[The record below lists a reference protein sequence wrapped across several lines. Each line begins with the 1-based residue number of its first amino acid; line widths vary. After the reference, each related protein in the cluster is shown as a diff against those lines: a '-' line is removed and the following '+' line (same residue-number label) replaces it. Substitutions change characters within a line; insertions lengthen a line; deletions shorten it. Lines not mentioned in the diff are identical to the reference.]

1 MDRRSLATV
10 TRPSHN
16 GSVDRPQLA
25 DFLRHRR
32 EALQPEDVGLARS
45 PRRRTS
51 GLRREEVALLASMST
66 DYYTRLEQQRG
77 PQPSPPML
85 AAIARALR
93 LTLAERDHLYRLAGH
108 TPPRSDVR
116 SDYVSPGMQR
126 VLDRLDTPAMVT
138 NDLGEVLA
146 QNPFAVALIGDE
158 TRFAADDPD
167 RSRFHRWFTDP
178 AERALHAPKEHER
191 LSRSYVA
198 ALRIATARHPD
209 DPRGRALVSRLLKAS
224 PEFAILWA
232 DHDVSWRPDVEP
244 KTFQHPQVGRL
255 ELDCQTLI
263 AENESQILL
272 VYTARPGTETAERLR
287 LLGVVGGQ
295 TFADQASTL

>member
-1 MDRRSLATV
+1 MDRA
-10 TRPSHN
+10 
-16 GSVDRPQLA
+16 QLA
-25 DFLRHRR
+25 DFLRRRR
-32 EALQPEDVGLARS
+32 EALQPEDVGLGRS

-51 GLRREEVALLASMST
+51 GLRREEVAMLASMST

-85 AAIARALR
+85 SAIARALR

-108 TPPRSDVR
+108 TPPSSHVR
-116 SDYVSPGMQR
+116 TDHVSPGLQR

-158 TRFAADDPD
+158 TRFAPGDPD

-178 AERALHAPKEHER
+178 AERALHAPEEHER

-209 DPRGRALVSRLLKAS
+209 DPHGRGVVDRLLQRS
-224 PEFAILWA
+224 PEFATLWA
-232 DHDVSWRPDVEP
+232 EHDVSWRPGVEP
-244 KTFQHPQVGRL
+244 KTFLHPQVGRL
-255 ELDCQTLI
+255 ELECETLL
-263 AENESQILL
+263 ADNESQILI
-272 VYTARPGTETAERLR
+272 VYTARPGTDAADRLR
-287 LLGVVGGQ
+287 LLAVIGSQHFAQ
-295 TFADQASTL
+295 TPA